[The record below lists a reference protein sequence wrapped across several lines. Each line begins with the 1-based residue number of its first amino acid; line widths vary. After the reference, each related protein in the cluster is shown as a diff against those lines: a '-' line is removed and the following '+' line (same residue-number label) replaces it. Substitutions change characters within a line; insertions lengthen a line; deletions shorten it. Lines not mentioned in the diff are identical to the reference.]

1 MKIQPGEIVVAIL
14 QNPREK
20 LVGVLSEIGS
30 AGIFL
35 RGIDLLYFD
44 EWTRAIAN
52 DEPHLPIQD
61 YFIPMWRVERIT
73 RDEGTD
79 EMPSMSRILHQ
90 RTGHE
95 FGEF

>member
-1 MKIQPGEIVVAIL
+1 MKIQPGEIVVTVL

-20 LVGVLSEIGS
+20 LVGILTEIGA

-52 DEPHLPIQD
+52 GEPHLPMQD
-61 YFIPMWRVERIT
+61 YFVPMWRVERVT
-73 RDEGTD
+73 LDEGTD
-79 EMPSMSRILHQ
+79 EMPSMAAILKQ
-90 RTGHE
+90 RTGRE
-95 FGEF
+95 FGQC

>member
-1 MKIQPGEIVVAIL
+1 MKIKTGEIVVAVL

-20 LVGVLSEIGS
+20 LVGVLDEIGP
-30 AGIFL
+30 AGVFL

-52 DEPHLPIQD
+52 DEPHLPMQD

-73 RDEGTD
+73 LDEGTD
-79 EMPSMSRILHQ
+79 EMPSMSAVLHQ
-90 RTGHE
+90 RTGRE
-95 FGEF
+95 FGEC